1 MKVIL
6 NEYVANLG
14 DRGAACEVR
23 PGYGRN
29 FLIPKGLA
37 YLATTANRARFKQE
51 QKQWDVQ
58 EAREKGSAEAL
69 ASRLAGIELSFVR
82 RAGEGDVLYG
92 SVTVHDIAEALA
104 AKGIEFDRR
113 KIVLGQHIKRL
124 GTFTAEVH
132 LHRDVRV
139 PLALHVEREGEETR
153 A

>member
-51 QKQWDVQ
+51 QKQWDVE

-69 ASRLAGIELSFVR
+69 ASRLAGIELSFDVEQSGHEHDGRWGSAARQGPER
-82 RAGEGDVLYG
+82 RESPLRQDDFLSRGRHADHGPGLW
-92 SVTVHDIAEALA
+92 HRP
-104 AKGIEFDRR
+104 RR
-113 KIVLGQHIKRL
+113 IQPG
-124 GTFTAEVH
+124 
-132 LHRDVRV
+132 
-139 PLALHVEREGEETR
+139 
-153 A
+153 